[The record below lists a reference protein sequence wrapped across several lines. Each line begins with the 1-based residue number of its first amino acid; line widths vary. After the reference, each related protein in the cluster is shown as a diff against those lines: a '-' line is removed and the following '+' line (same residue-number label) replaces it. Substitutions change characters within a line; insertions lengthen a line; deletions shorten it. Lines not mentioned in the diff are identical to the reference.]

1 MAKRYQ
7 NKDWKRAMT
16 IRLDY
21 NNMMREFIGDEG
33 ITREELV
40 AYRKSADK
48 ALGKA
53 AKTIHMKRTS
63 AKNLVFCYSSYF
75 IT

>member
-48 ALGKA
+48 ALG
-53 AKTIHMKRTS
+53 
-63 AKNLVFCYSSYF
+63 
-75 IT
+75 